1 MNRCGKG
8 EWACSEFRHRCS
20 RKDNDAPCPSSSV
33 LFALPLTFL
42 LSIRSVRSSSSRSHS
57 ISFTPHDSMFPQFTR
72 AHTHICMRIGAK
84 CSICK
89 IAEYGRKTQAACMP
103 IWRAVA
109 ATLFHSFPFLCES
122 ANTDGKIEILTLTLH
137 PRNVHRIPTLCHCRC
152 PPAIS
157 VFHSW
162 KLALNYGEIRLGSL
176 LLKLFTLRVLNYL

>member
-1 MNRCGKG
+1 MQRVPPPLLQKG
-8 EWACSEFRHRCS
+8 QR
-20 RKDNDAPCPSSSV
+20 
-33 LFALPLTFL
+33 
-42 LSIRSVRSSSSRSHS
+42 RSVSFFLRPLCTPTYFPSLHTFGSFIFFAIALDLFYSSRFHVPA
-57 ISFTPHDSMFPQFTR
+57 IHART
-72 AHTHICMRIGAK
+72 HTHTCTRIGAK

-176 LLKLFTLRVLNYL
+176 LLKLFTLRVFNYL